1 METVLGNFEIPL
13 QFFYDSIRAVLYA
26 ANREFSSNSCRKFMT
41 STIKNLED
49 GIRVKIVLKLTIKLK
64 MIEIETDSRID
75 V

>member
-1 METVLGNFEIPL
+1 
-13 QFFYDSIRAVLYA
+13 
-26 ANREFSSNSCRKFMT
+26 MT
-41 STIKNLED
+41 STTKNLED